1 MSTPRKKTY
10 QVVSS
15 NPVMVDYPDGNSV
28 SHPAG
33 TTFGA
38 DPSNPS
44 VMRLL
49 RIHSI
54 REVSAREIP
63 NFKVS

>member
-33 TTFGA
+33 TMFEA
-38 DPSNPS
+38 DPTNTS
-44 VMRLL
+44 VVRLL
-49 RIHSI
+49 RINCV